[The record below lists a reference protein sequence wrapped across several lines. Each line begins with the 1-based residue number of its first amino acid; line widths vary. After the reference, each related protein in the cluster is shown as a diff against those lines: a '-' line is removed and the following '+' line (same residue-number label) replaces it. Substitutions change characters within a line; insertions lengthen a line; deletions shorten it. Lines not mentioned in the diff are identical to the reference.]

1 MTYVATMT
9 PVEVDAFLAE
19 NWTAQ
24 AKAEASIAGWQ
35 KYVNPRGREARAY
48 EVERGE
54 QAIAELRETL
64 AGLREAAAPYQAR
77 YALDQWNR
85 YFLVTNGNGHVH
97 RGTDCTTCYATT
109 QYAWLVE
116 LADCDEAAMVADC
129 GEKACTVCFPDAPS
143 EYARLKAAGLL
154 TRTERLTADEAAAK
168 QAEKQAKADA
178 KAAKAITNPDGTT
191 LRLRYTTVA
200 TLVTARN
207 ELTSALLQV
216 IVLNADRHQRGATH
230 LSGLIAEYQADAEK
244 LIEAI
249 VFKTGETAET
259 VRETAQAKAEKK
271 YRREYL

>member
-1 MTYVATMT
+1 MTYRATMT
-9 PVEVDAFLAE
+9 PVEVDTYLAA
-19 NWTAQ
+19 NWAEQ
-24 AKAEASIAGWQ
+24 AKAQASITGWQ
-35 KYVNPRGREARAY
+35 RYMNPRGREARPH

-54 QAIAELRETL
+54 AAIAELRATL

-77 YALDQWNR
+77 YAADRWNR

-97 RGTDCTTCYATT
+97 RGMDCTTCYATT
-109 QYAWLVE
+109 QYAWLID

-168 QAEKQAKADA
+168 RAEKDAKAAA
-178 KAAKAITNPDGTT
+178 KAAKAITAPDGTP
-191 LRLRYTTVA
+191 LRGRWGTIA
-200 TLVTARN
+200 TLVTAQR
-207 ELTSALLQV
+207 ELTDALLQV
-216 IVLNADRHQRGATH
+216 IALTADHRPH
-230 LSGLIAEYQADAEK
+230 LTTLLAEYQDTADK
-244 LIEAI
+244 LVEAI
-249 VFKTGETAET
+249 AFKTGETADA